1 MVPDVL
7 RDALH
12 VEPDSELMPR
22 YEYAVLTQYSRY
34 KVIGAIFPAIAPR
47 PGGSV
52 TGRLVYLR
60 MASHAAALDDMERI
74 LYTRKEVLVQT
85 ADGQKHLAY
94 AYVWHGGENEL
105 SSEPWDIGRYLKE
118 AGLKM

>member
-1 MVPDVL
+1 
-7 RDALH
+7 
-12 VEPDSELMPR
+12 MP
-22 YEYAVLTQYSRY
+22 QYSRY
-34 KVIGAIFPAIAPR
+34 KVVGAIFPAIAPR

-52 TGRLVYLR
+52 TGRLIYLH
-60 MASHAAALDDMERI
+60 MASQAAALDDMERVS
-74 LYTRKEVLVQT
+74 YTRKEVLVQT